1 MSEAIVGLI
10 IFAAEQIVQSETESK
25 DQEQLTNE
33 LERIVAEGTD
43 DNGDDDQS
51 KHTIEPKHFINGNDG
66 LRKNVSGTQLKAIVN
81 GEANPEINITKISA
95 NTPPQN
101 VSGSDGLGG
110 NGCGTQLQ
118 AETNENGHL
127 KHKAIDNTGNED
139 NNEQTN
145 DNRTEVKQNSQ
156 ESNNETQHKQETKLQ
171 DNGNTKSTET
181 RSSHT
186 THPKQ
191 ELRNPNI
198 SYSKGHPPLITTLP
212 ELGQVKGK
220 VVVLKQRM
228 QPINDHYTRSK
239 TGLPKFVPNK
249 SFGNPE

>member
-1 MSEAIVGLI
+1 
-10 IFAAEQIVQSETESK
+10 
-25 DQEQLTNE
+25 
-33 LERIVAEGTD
+33 
-43 DNGDDDQS
+43 
-51 KHTIEPKHFINGNDG
+51 
-66 LRKNVSGTQLKAIVN
+66 
-81 GEANPEINITKISA
+81 NITKISA

-110 NGCGTQLQ
+110 NGCWTQLQ

-127 KHKAIDNTGNED
+127 NHKAIDNTSNEN

-145 DNRTEVKQNSQ
+145 DNRTEGKQNSQ
-156 ESNNETQHKQETKLQ
+156 ESNNETQHEQETKLQ
-171 DNGNTKSTET
+171 DNGNTKPTET

-186 THPKQ
+186 THPEQ

-198 SYSKGHPPLITTLP
+198 SQSKGHPPLITTLP

-220 VVVLKQRM
+220 VVVPKQRM

-239 TGLPKFVPNK
+239 TGLPKFVFNK
-249 SFGNPE
+249 SFGNPEVRANFDTPNHFIPKQEQRKNAYVALVIEDKSAKRSKGNKTSAGSKKQKQGFNSENQIEIEPDSETDQPQQLD